1 MKRHPPPGAIT
12 RARSLR
18 RDMTKAERVMWRL
31 LRESFPDAHFRH
43 QVPIR
48 HYFAD
53 FASHQFKL
61 VIEIDGG
68 QHNDQVDAKRTLV
81 IEQEGYRV
89 IRFWNNDVLGSRDG
103 VWSMIDAALR
113 GDHPLPASPIEGEEL

>member
-1 MKRHPPPGAIT
+1 
-12 RARSLR
+12 
-18 RDMTKAERVMWRL
+18 MWRL

-103 VWSMIDAALR
+103 VWSMIDAACR
-113 GDHPLPASPIEGEEL
+113 MVASRMETAKQTPQKSRKGRKDEPSGA